1 MGRRSS
7 CCPWQPDKTFLLGH
21 VYADNGSY
29 TITVAVNDGTA
40 TGIDAVNVAVG
51 NVAPTVDAGPNGTI
65 ATGATFSSAGSF
77 TDPGADTWTG
87 TVDYGDGTGVQPLTL
102 AADKSFA
109 LSHPYATAGGYT
121 VTVTVTDDDGG
132 TDNDTATVTVEDV
145 VVPTLA
151 VGDVEL
157 AEGDAGQQTA
167 TFTVTRAGP
176 TTGTSTVDFATADGT
191 ATGTGA
197 AGADADLD
205 GVANSADNCPGQ
217 YNSDQRDDDADTVGT
232 RCDATPIVDPSAQV
246 IVGYSRDGTAAP
258 LLGGLHP
265 VHAAQRRRR
274 TGLEQLRPSALGPVL
289 VGLARSGDA
298 GALHG
303 RARAGARGLRRR
315 AHRARP
321 LRSRNGRHR
330 RSVLC
335 ERRRS
340 A

>member
-1 MGRRSS
+1 MQGPDAGLDEGAPFAAAGSFTDS
-7 CCPWQPDKTFLLGH
+7 DAGDTWTATVDYGDGSAVQLLPLAADKTFLLGH

-151 VGDVEL
+151 VGDVESRR
-157 AEGDAGQQTA
+157 GRRG
-167 TFTVTRAGP
+167 
-176 TTGTSTVDFATADGT
+176 
-191 ATGTGA
+191 
-197 AGADADLD
+197 
-205 GVANSADNCPGQ
+205 SAD
-217 YNSDQRDDDADTVGT
+217 
-232 RCDATPIVDPSAQV
+232 CDLHRHPCRPHD
-246 IVGYSRDGTAAP
+246 GDEHRRLRDGGRDGHGNGRT
-258 LLGGLHP
+258 
-265 VHAAQRRRR
+265 RRRR
-274 TGLEQLRPSALGPVL
+274 RP
-289 VGLARSGDA
+289 
-298 GALHG
+298 
-303 RARAGARGLRRR
+303 RRR
-315 AHRARP
+315 REQR
-321 LRSRNGRHR
+321 
-330 RSVLC
+330 
-335 ERRRS
+335 
-340 A
+340 